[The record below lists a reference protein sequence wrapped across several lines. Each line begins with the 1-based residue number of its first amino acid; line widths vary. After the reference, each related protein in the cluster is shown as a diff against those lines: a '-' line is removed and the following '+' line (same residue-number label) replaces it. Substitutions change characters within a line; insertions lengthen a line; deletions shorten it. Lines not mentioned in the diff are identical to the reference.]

1 MSLNRVISNQTVVY
15 LYTWVQLF
23 FKYCAIVMSLEECP
37 IKSEERF
44 TLIPLIAFSSSSEG
58 RHRSQNV
65 NLVCIPDFAAGEECW
80 CYVCFLF
87 LSQSGPHGVKQHIF
101 RVAFFPLISLSIT
114 SLMECPKLYGIGNS
128 RSCHT
133 DISITKDNRA

>member
-15 LYTWVQLF
+15 PYTWVQLF
-23 FKYCAIVMSLEECP
+23 SKYCVIVVSLAECP
-37 IKSEERF
+37 IKSEEWF
-44 TLIPLIAFSSSSEG
+44 TLIPLWAYSSSSEE

-65 NLVCIPDFAAGEECW
+65 NLVCIPDFAAEECC

-87 LSQSGPHGVKQHIF
+87 LSQSWPHGVKKHIF

-114 SLMECPKLYGIGNS
+114 SLMECPKLNGIGNS

-133 DISITKDNRA
+133 DISITKDNRV